1 MERSTA
7 EKQQLR
13 IHPDLGA
20 ERSAQ
25 ILVARHGPN
34 AFDFAARQA
43 ATLDLASAAAS
54 VEHWRRI
61 AQAIAELQ
69 SPRGTH

>member
-1 MERSTA
+1 MGRGTA
-7 EKQQLR
+7 EKVQQR

-20 ERSAQ
+20 ERSAE
-25 ILVARHGPN
+25 ILVARYGPN

-43 ATLDLASAAAS
+43 AILDLASAAAS

-61 AQAIAELQ
+61 ARAIAELQ